1 MSKIDTPRQRLEF
14 VFNETAS
21 GNWQPF
27 VDALAEDAEWTV
39 IGSTG
44 WSKAY
49 RGKQQILSDLFAPLR
64 RVLAPPR
71 KSHALY
77 MIAEGNMVVVQGQ
90 GENTTRDGRRYDNT
104 YCWIFTFRDTE
115 VRAVTEYADTELMRL
130 VLGEPQRDAAATRN
144 ALNLAYYSA
153 EAIAA
158 E

>member
-27 VDALAEDAEWTV
+27 VDALADDAEWTV

-77 MIAEGNMVVVQGQ
+77 MIAEGNMVAVQGQ

-104 YCWIFTFRDTE
+104 MLRQKHGAITPSVAKPDAKR
-115 VRAVTEYADTELMRL
+115 VSHPSPRATH
-130 VLGEPQRDAAATRN
+130 
-144 ALNLAYYSA
+144 
-153 EAIAA
+153 
-158 E
+158 